1 MIEHE
6 YVPPWRI
13 NDARTY
19 LDGVIKRAGEMGTRD
34 TDAVNTVLGDYAKA
48 AERAGVMIDICNE
61 ERRIADAQAQ
71 IDAAGDQIEHLKTK
85 L

>member
-19 LDGVIKRAGEMGTRD
+19 LDGVIKRAGEMGTRGDD
-34 TDAVNTVLGDYAKA
+34 TVNTVLFDYAKA
-48 AERAGVMIDICNE
+48 AERTGVMIDICNE
-61 ERRIADAQAQ
+61 ERRITDAQAQ
-71 IDAAGDQIEHLKTK
+71 IDAAREQIEYLKKK